1 MLQRVAVLL
10 LLCATSFASTSD
22 DVAIRKV
29 LDDQVRAWN
38 AHDLRGYMDGY
49 WHSPDLTFYSG
60 DTITRGWQ
68 STLERYQKRY
78 QSEGREMGT
87 LDFEIL
93 ELHIFGM
100 DAVVYGKWHLK
111 MPDGKE
117 PHGLFTLV
125 LKKFP
130 EGWRIVHDHTS
141 AAE

>member
-1 MLQRVAVLL
+1 MLKILFAVLL
-10 LLCATSFASTSD
+10 CCSAAIASTND
-22 DVAIRKV
+22 ETAIRKV
-29 LDDQVRAWN
+29 LTDQVRAWN
-38 AHDLRGYMDGY
+38 AHDLPGYMAGY

-60 DTITRGWQ
+60 DTITHGWQ

-78 QSEGREMGT
+78 QSEGREMGK
-87 LDFEIL
+87 LDFAIL
-93 ELHIFGM
+93 EVHAFRL

-111 MPDGKE
+111 MSDGKE

-125 LKKFP
+125 LKRFP

>member
-1 MLQRVAVLL
+1 MLQTVAVLL

-22 DVAIRKV
+22 DVAIHKV

-49 WHSPDLTFYSG
+49 WHSPDLTFYSA

-93 ELHIFGM
+93 ELHVFAT
-100 DAVVYGKWHLK
+100 DAAVYGKWHLK

-117 PHGLFTLV
+117 PHGLFTLI
-125 LKKFP
+125 LRKFP